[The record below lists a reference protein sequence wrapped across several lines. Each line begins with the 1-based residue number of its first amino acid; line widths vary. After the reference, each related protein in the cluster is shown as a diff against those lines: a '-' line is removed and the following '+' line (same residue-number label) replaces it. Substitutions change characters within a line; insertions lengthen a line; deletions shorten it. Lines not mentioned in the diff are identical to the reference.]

1 MPNASSVR
9 RSSTQVV
16 SLAFIAG
23 YVDGYALR
31 LFGTYVSF
39 MSGNTTFAGIT
50 LGQGRFFAALPAVL
64 AIVSF
69 LAGSFSGTW
78 FTHSRFRSSRSLLF
92 AASALL
98 LAIFIILNL
107 HSPHTGT
114 PFLSFAMGLIN
125 PAIPRVG
132 SEPVSLTFVT
142 GTLNKIGTHL
152 ALASRRIQPADAEAP
167 WDTHLHRAALES
179 GVWIG
184 FFTGAILSGVLA
196 AHLGPLALLPASLA
210 LLFFAIQSFKSPI
223 K

>member
-9 RSSTQVV
+9 RSSAQVV

-78 FTHSRFRSSRSLLF
+78 FTHSRLRSSRSLLF
-92 AASALL
+92 ASSALL
-98 LAIFIILNL
+98 LAIFIVLNL

-125 PAIPRVG
+125 PAISRVG

-152 ALASRRIQPADAEAP
+152 ALASRRIQPSDAEAP
-167 WDTHLHRAALES
+167 WDTHLHRARLN
-179 GVWIG
+179 
-184 FFTGAILSGVLA
+184 
-196 AHLGPLALLPASLA
+196 PAYGSA
-210 LLFFAIQSFKSPI
+210 SSREQSSPAFSPCI
-223 K
+223 SDHSRSFPPPSRSCSSPSNPSSHP

>member
-1 MPNASSVR
+1 MPNASPLR
-9 RSSTQVV
+9 QSSAQAV

-78 FTHSRFRSSRSLLF
+78 FTHSRLRSSPSPLF

-98 LAIFIILNL
+98 LAIFIVLNL
-107 HSPHTGT
+107 HSPNAGT

-125 PAIPRVG
+125 PAISRVG

-152 ALASRRIQPADAEAP
+152 ALATRRIQPSDAEAP

-179 GVWIG
+179 SVWIG
-184 FFTGAILSGVLA
+184 FFTGAILSSVLA
-196 AHLGPLALLPASLA
+196 AHLGSRSLFPAPLALLI
-210 LLFFAIQSFKSPI
+210 FAIQSFKSPI

>member
-9 RSSTQVV
+9 RSSAQVV

-78 FTHSRFRSSRSLLF
+78 FTHSRLRSSRSLLF

-125 PAIPRVG
+125 PAISRVG

-142 GTLNKIGTHL
+142 GTLNKIGAHL
-152 ALASRRIQPADAEAP
+152 ALASRRIQPSDAEAP
-167 WDTHLHRAALES
+167 WDTHLHRARLN
-179 GVWIG
+179 
-184 FFTGAILSGVLA
+184 
-196 AHLGPLALLPASLA
+196 PAYGSA
-210 LLFFAIQSFKSPI
+210 SSREQSSPAVSSRI
-223 K
+223 SDHSRSFPHPSRSSSSPSNPSSHP